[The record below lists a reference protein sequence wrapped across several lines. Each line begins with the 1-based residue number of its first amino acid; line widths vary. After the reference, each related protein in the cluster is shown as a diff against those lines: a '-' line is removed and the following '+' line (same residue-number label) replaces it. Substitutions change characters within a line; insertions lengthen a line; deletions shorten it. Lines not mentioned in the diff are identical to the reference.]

1 MGQKVSL
8 ELFSG
13 TKGQSESFHNGK
25 CIVKRQSFFL
35 AKSSKSFK
43 KSYENLQEHFSDFS
57 DHNEILSF

>member
-25 CIVKRQSFFL
+25 CIVFKQSFFL
-35 AKSSKSFK
+35 AKSAKLFQ
-43 KSYENLQEHFSDFS
+43 KSYENLSRT
-57 DHNEILSF
+57 L